1 MHCKLDVYK
10 KIACKKG
17 QNKKKTCKPYKVF
30 HTSFLLKIACK
41 KGQNKKKTCK
51 PYKVFHT
58 SFLLKKFTTK
68 PVDEDPV
75 VCQRWISRKQISSAK
90 ILRTKNDL

>member
-30 HTSFLLKIACK
+30 HTSFLL
-41 KGQNKKKTCK
+41 Q
-51 PYKVFHT
+51 
-58 SFLLKKFTTK
+58 KFTTK

-90 ILRTKNDL
+90 LLRTKNDL